1 MSFLEIFIADRELSR
16 VVSLVGLLAVVVA
29 SGGMKSN
36 QSVFGG
42 NQFILPDESEHLS
55 RFFSVQYFVLKCG
68 LLSGQIIIPFMRHD
82 VKCFG
87 MEDCYPLAFGLP
99 AAFMFLSLVLFIC
112 GKSSYVHVP
121 PNENMFLKVC
131 RCIWVGFLEF
141 FWKFC

>member
-1 MSFLEIFIADRELSR
+1 MSFLEIFIADHELSR

-42 NQFILPDESEHLS
+42 NQFNLPDESEQLS
-55 RFFSVQYFVLKCG
+55 KFFSVQYFVLKCG
-68 LLSGQIIIPFMRHD
+68 LLSGQIFVPILRHD

-87 MEDCYPLAFGLP
+87 MDDCYPIAFGLP
-99 AAFMFLSLVLFIC
+99 AVFMFVSLVLFIC
-112 GKSSYVHVP
+112 GKASYVHVP

-131 RCIWVGFLEF
+131 RCIWVSFSF
-141 FWKFC
+141 FC